1 MKFRNI
7 IKHNKIKAAEQP
19 TTPKP
24 TTTLP
29 DNMTWAW
36 DPKANQWI
44 AVMKDNPV
52 VTPPTYNPNN
62 ITNTS
67 NYTSTTY
74 TPIKA
79 TRSKKEVKSSADSY
93 NIIMKAKK
101 ISDEF
106 YGNNDSKIDY
116 MLIFKL
122 NEDETDIVNTKVI
135 KKKEAPFYSINPH
148 EYFLYMGRDTGWNE
162 IDYEMHP
169 TSELKRYYGNEE
181 QKKEWYKNFNKQ
193 STLID
198 SLNQFLDGDRYS
210 REIKI
215 EKGLISGGLIRLA
228 GINPIK
234 GPKYSITEKGLELLK
249 QAAQEEYDFEKGYVN
264 ARKSYLLDGITE
276 SEFKTGAP
284 ETQGKMPKFSIF
296 EKDGSELAQIEAK
309 NSTDA
314 KVKFFMEN
322 PEYEGSQT
330 IEVKEVKAEDYKL
343 PSTYIDN
350 ELTQYHIEKFPSGKW
365 YYWFNNPHSK
375 KREQVGPYKTHD
387 EAVRFLKK
395 HHTDISNP
403 FNEDCL
409 KEIDST
415 YSETTTQ
422 GLDFPNQSVSPSTDI
437 KVNPN
442 GWVNMAADENIDKKQ
457 TILKNLVYQHNKQNG
472 EESAIGLSLDF
483 DNKAVATGDLESL
496 SKLED
501 QLREQEIH
509 CNITP
514 RKDFPEMYEL
524 TVFYNTKG
532 APTDKF
538 AALKK
543 KASEPLKFV
552 SSKNI
557 DFYIEEKDTLVK
569 LVSEKLGIEL
579 DPKRI
584 DFDYSL
590 NYNLNSEIE
599 WNISFETREY
609 GIKNMNINILNS
621 TINLEVEYKPN
632 NESAPIQE
640 NKFIRIDYP
649 LENVEIIRGD
659 DEIYNSIWLK
669 KIEIKDGYCEVTF

>member
-1 MKFRNI
+1 MKFT
-7 IKHNKIKAAEQP
+7 KLKSAEQP

-79 TRSKKEVKSSADSY
+79 ANKEKTMQEYEDSGCDTTNLMQACQHIYYGFYDEIKNKWSPEKLLNYMEKRLDNAKNNPDEAKFEKNWATSRFPEAIELVKQFIENCNGKKE
-93 NIIMKAKK
+93 
-101 ISDEF
+101 
-106 YGNNDSKIDY
+106 
-116 MLIFKL
+116 
-122 NEDETDIVNTKVI
+122 I
-135 KKKEAPFYSINPH
+135 K
-148 EYFLYMGRDTGWNE
+148 
-162 IDYEMHP
+162 
-169 TSELKRYYGNEE
+169 
-181 QKKEWYKNFNKQ
+181 

-215 EKGLISGGLIRLA
+215 EKGLISGGLIKLA
-228 GINPIK
+228 GINPIR
-234 GPKYSITEKGLELLK
+234 GPKYSITDKGLNLLK
-249 QAAQEEYDFEKGYVN
+249 QAAQEEYDFEKDYVK
-264 ARKSYLLDGITE
+264 ARKSYLLDGISE

-284 ETQGKMPKFSIF
+284 ESQGQMPKFSIF

-314 KVKFFMEN
+314 KAKFIMEN
-322 PEYEGSQT
+322 PEYEGSQS
-330 IEVKEVKAEDYKL
+330 IEVKE
-343 PSTYIDN
+343 
-350 ELTQYHIEKFPSGKW
+350 
-365 YYWFNNPHSK
+365 
-375 KREQVGPYKTHD
+375 
-387 EAVRFLKK
+387 
-395 HHTDISNP
+395 
-403 FNEDCL
+403 
-409 KEIDST
+409 IDSA
-415 YSETTTQ
+415 YGETTTQ

-442 GWVNMAADENIDKKQ
+442 GWVNMAA
-457 TILKNLVYQHNKQNG
+457 LK
-472 EESAIGLSLDF
+472 
-483 DNKAVATGDLESL
+483 
-496 SKLED
+496 
-501 QLREQEIH
+501 R
-509 CNITP
+509 
-514 RKDFPEMYEL
+514 
-524 TVFYNTKG
+524 
-532 APTDKF
+532 
-538 AALKK
+538 

-569 LVSEKLGIEL
+569 LVSEKLGVEL

-649 LENVEIIRGD
+649 LENVEIMRGD

-669 KIEIKDGYCEVTF
+669 KIEIKDGYCEATF